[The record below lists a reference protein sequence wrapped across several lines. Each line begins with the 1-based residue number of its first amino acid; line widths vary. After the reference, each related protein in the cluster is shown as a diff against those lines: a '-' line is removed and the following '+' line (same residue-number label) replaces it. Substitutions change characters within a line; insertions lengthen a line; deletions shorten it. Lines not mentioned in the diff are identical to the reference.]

1 MNKRVYL
8 LTIVSFV
15 VGMVE
20 LIIGGILDLVAED
33 LHVSIGHAGF
43 LITAFSLVFAVASPV
58 LLMMTSKVERKRLT
72 LLTLLVFFAGN
83 GIAIFSPTYSVLLI
97 ARILSA
103 ASGSLLVVLCI
114 TIASNIVSEKYRARA
129 IGVVFMGIS
138 ASLVL
143 GVPIGLMLGNAFGWR
158 APFILIAGLTLL
170 SMAGVYFFM
179 EQMASKPAVSLMTQ
193 IKTLKNR
200 ELLFGQ
206 LTSFLFLAGHLTLY
220 GYLTPFLKTALGLN
234 GTSVSIVYLVFGCA
248 AVAGGGV
255 GGFLADRLGTKRS
268 IIGFIILFGFTM
280 FVIPYTTFS
289 IPLFLSVMIIWS
301 MLSWAITPAMQS
313 YLIESS
319 TAETSDIQQSLN
331 NTALHFGIA
340 FGSAIGGFVI
350 EQSTVESNATVG
362 GCFIIFALA
371 TALISMSERKR
382 SLSDLRIHPKT
393 EKTLP

>member
-20 LIIGGILDLVAED
+20 LIIGGILDLVAKD
-33 LHVSIGHAGF
+33 LQVSIGKAGF
-43 LITAFSLVFAVASPV
+43 LITVFSLVFAVASPV
-58 LLMMTSKVERKRLT
+58 LLMMTSKIERKKLT
-72 LLTLLVFFAGN
+72 LISLLIFFIGN
-83 GIAIFSPTYSVLLI
+83 AIVVFSPSYSMLLI
-97 ARILSA
+97 ARIVSA

-114 TIASNIVSEKYRARA
+114 TIASSIVSEQYRARA

-158 APFILIAGLTLL
+158 APFVLIAGLTLL

-179 EQMASKPAVSLMTQ
+179 DTMFSKPAVSLMKQ
-193 IKTLKNR
+193 LRTLKNR
-200 ELLFGQ
+200 RLLFAQ

-234 GTSVSIVYLVFGCA
+234 GNWVSIVYLIFGCA

-255 GGFLADRLGTKRS
+255 GGTLADRIGTRKS
-268 IIGFIILFGFTM
+268 IIGFIVIFGLTM

-289 IPLFLSVMIIWS
+289 LPLFLSVMVLWS

-319 TAETSDIQQSLN
+319 TPETSDIQQSLN

-350 EQSTVESNATVG
+350 EQSSVESNATVG
-362 GCFIIFALA
+362 GCFIIIALA
-371 TALISMSERKR
+371 AALISMAERKR
-382 SLSDLRIHPKT
+382 RLSPIKHHM
-393 EKTLP
+393 

>member
-20 LIIGGILDLVAED
+20 LIIGGILDLVAKD
-33 LHVSIGHAGF
+33 LQVSIGKAGF
-43 LITAFSLVFAVASPV
+43 LITVFSLVFAVASPV
-58 LLMMTSKVERKRLT
+58 LLMMTSKIERKKLT
-72 LLTLLVFFAGN
+72 LISLLIFFIGNAIVVF
-83 GIAIFSPTYSVLLI
+83 SQSYSMLLI
-97 ARILSA
+97 ARIVSA

-114 TIASNIVSEKYRARA
+114 TIASSIVSEQYRARA

-158 APFILIAGLTLL
+158 APFVLITGLSLL

-179 EQMASKPAVSLMTQ
+179 DTMFSKPAVSLMKQ
-193 IKTLKNR
+193 LRTLKNR
-200 ELLFGQ
+200 RLLFAQ

-234 GTSVSIVYLVFGCA
+234 GNRVSIVYLIFGCA

-255 GGFLADRLGTKRS
+255 GGTLADRIGTRKS
-268 IIGFIILFGFTM
+268 IIGFIVIFGLTM

-289 IPLFLSVMIIWS
+289 LPLFLSVMVLWS

-319 TAETSDIQQSLN
+319 TPETSDIQQSLN

-350 EQSTVESNATVG
+350 EQSSVESNATVG
-362 GCFIIFALA
+362 GCFIIIALA
-371 TALISMSERKR
+371 AALISMAERKR
-382 SLSDLRIHPKT
+382 RLSPIKHHM
-393 EKTLP
+393 

>member
-20 LIIGGILDLVAED
+20 LIIGGILDLVAKD
-33 LHVSIGHAGF
+33 LQVSIGKAGF
-43 LITAFSLVFAVASPV
+43 LITVFSLVFAVASPV
-58 LLMMTSKVERKRLT
+58 LLMMTSKIERKKLT
-72 LLTLLVFFAGN
+72 LISLLIFFIGN
-83 GIAIFSPTYSVLLI
+83 AIVVFSPSYSMLLI
-97 ARILSA
+97 ARIVSA

-114 TIASNIVSEKYRARA
+114 TIASSIVSEQYRARA

-158 APFILIAGLTLL
+158 APFVLITGLTLL

-179 EQMASKPAVSLMTQ
+179 DTMFSKPAVSLMKQ
-193 IKTLKNR
+193 PRTLKNR
-200 ELLFGQ
+200 RLLFAQ

-234 GTSVSIVYLVFGCA
+234 GNWVSIVYLIFGCA

-255 GGFLADRLGTKRS
+255 GGTLADRIGTRKS
-268 IIGFIILFGFTM
+268 IIGFIVIFGLTM

-289 IPLFLSVMIIWS
+289 LPLFLSVMVLWS

-319 TAETSDIQQSLN
+319 TPETSDIQQSLN

-350 EQSTVESNATVG
+350 EQSSVESNATVG
-362 GCFIIFALA
+362 GCFIIIALA
-371 TALISMSERKR
+371 AALISMAERKR
-382 SLSDLRIHPKT
+382 RLSPIKHHM
-393 EKTLP
+393 

>member
-20 LIIGGILDLVAED
+20 LIIGGILDLVAKD
-33 LHVSIGHAGF
+33 LQVSIGKAGF
-43 LITAFSLVFAVASPV
+43 LITVFSLVFAVASPV
-58 LLMMTSKVERKRLT
+58 LLMMTSKIERKKLT
-72 LLTLLVFFAGN
+72 LISLLIFFIGN
-83 GIAIFSPTYSVLLI
+83 AIVVFSPSYSMLLI
-97 ARILSA
+97 ARIVSA

-114 TIASNIVSEKYRARA
+114 TIASSIVSEQYRARA

-158 APFILIAGLTLL
+158 APFVLIAGLTLL

-179 EQMASKPAVSLMTQ
+179 DTMFSKPAVSLMKQ
-193 IKTLKNR
+193 LRTLKNR
-200 ELLFGQ
+200 RLLFAQ

-234 GTSVSIVYLVFGCA
+234 GNWVSIVYLIFGCA

-255 GGFLADRLGTKRS
+255 GGTLADRIGTRKS
-268 IIGFIILFGFTM
+268 IIGFIVIFGLTM

-289 IPLFLSVMIIWS
+289 LPLFLSVMVIWS

-319 TAETSDIQQSLN
+319 TPETSDIQQSLN

-350 EQSTVESNATVG
+350 EQSSVESNATVG
-362 GCFIIFALA
+362 GCFIIIALA
-371 TALISMSERKR
+371 AALISMAERKR
-382 SLSDLRIHPKT
+382 RLSPIKHHM
-393 EKTLP
+393 

>member
-20 LIIGGILDLVAED
+20 LIIGGILDLVAQD
-33 LHVSIGHAGF
+33 LQVSIGKAGF
-43 LITAFSLVFAVASPV
+43 LITVFSLVFAVASPV
-58 LLMMTSKVERKRLT
+58 LLMMTSKVERKKLT
-72 LLTLLVFFAGN
+72 LISLLIFFIGN
-83 GIAIFSPTYSVLLI
+83 AIAVFSPSYSMLLI
-97 ARILSA
+97 ARIVSA

-114 TIASNIVSEKYRARA
+114 TIASSIVSEDYRARA

-158 APFILIAGLTLL
+158 APFILIAGLTLF

-179 EQMASKPAVSLMTQ
+179 DSMFSKPAVSL
-193 IKTLKNR
+193 IKQLRTLKNR
-200 ELLFGQ
+200 RLLFAQ

-220 GYLTPFLKTALGLN
+220 GYLTPFLKTVLGLN
-234 GTSVSIVYLVFGCA
+234 GNWVSIVYLIFGCA

-255 GGFLADRLGTKRS
+255 GGTLADRIGTRKS
-268 IIGFIILFGFTM
+268 IIGFIIVFGLTM

-289 IPLFLSVMIIWS
+289 LPLFLGVMVIWS

-350 EQSTVESNATVG
+350 EQSSVESNATVG
-362 GCFIIFALA
+362 GCFIIIALA
-371 TALISMSERKR
+371 AALISMAKR
-382 SLSDLRIHPKT
+382 NQHFSPIKHNM
-393 EKTLP
+393 